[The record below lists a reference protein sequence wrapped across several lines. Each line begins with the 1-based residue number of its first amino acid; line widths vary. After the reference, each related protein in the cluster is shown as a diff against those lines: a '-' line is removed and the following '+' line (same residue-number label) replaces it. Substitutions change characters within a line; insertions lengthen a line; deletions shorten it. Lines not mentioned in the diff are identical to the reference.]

1 MSAID
6 VSEELLAD
14 VKNFLDVTWSDPKS
28 DAKLRGQ
35 IRHGISYLVDKT
47 GVAPSAFSGEDAND
61 RAQKLLFYLVLYDR
75 AGAFSQFVQNYSF
88 EINSLRRSTRVH
100 AAKASGEAAQ

>member
-14 VKNFLDVTWSDPKS
+14 VKNFLDVTWS

>member
-47 GVAPSAFSGEDAND
+47 GVAPSAFSGMIALRNCFSIWCSMTEQG
-61 RAQKLLFYLVLYDR
+61 RFHSSCKIILLKSI
-75 AGAFSQFVQNYSF
+75 A
-88 EINSLRRSTRVH
+88 
-100 AAKASGEAAQ
+100 